1 MELLISTLVAA
12 AAGALGAMGL
22 GGGGVL
28 LLWLA
33 LTGTD
38 QLAAQGLNLAFILP
52 VGLLGLWSHRKNG
65 LVDFRT
71 ALPMV
76 AGGLLGLGAGVFL
89 AGRLGS
95 LLLSRLFGGLVGIIA
110 LRELWSAWR
119 LFREKGWG
127 LLSKSS
133 QDPPA

>member
-1 MELLISTLVAA
+1 MELFISTLVGA

-33 LTGTD
+33 LSGAD
-38 QLAAQGLNLAFILP
+38 QLSAQGLNLAFILP
-52 VGLLGLWSHRKNG
+52 VGLLGLWFHRKNG
-65 LVDFRT
+65 LAAFRV
-71 ALPMV
+71 AVPMV
-76 AGGLLGLGAGVFL
+76 LGGLLGLAGGVLL

-95 LLLSRLFGGLVGIIA
+95 ALLSRLFGGLVGIIA
-110 LRELWSAWR
+110 LRELWSAR
-119 LFREKGWG
+119 GLFRKNGWG
-127 LLSKSS
+127 LRAKSS